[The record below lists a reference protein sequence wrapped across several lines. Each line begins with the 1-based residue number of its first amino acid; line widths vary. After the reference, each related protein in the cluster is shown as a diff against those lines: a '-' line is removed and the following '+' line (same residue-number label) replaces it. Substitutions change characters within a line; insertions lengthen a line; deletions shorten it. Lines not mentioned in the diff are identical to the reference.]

1 MKKLTTKR
9 NAVLTLL
16 VGATFTMIGWSQ
28 NWVTLDIKSVDID
41 QKILDATGQAS
52 TVLPAGLAFVTIAT
66 ALVLFTS
73 RRILSAIIGILNLA
87 VAVSLISLIMSFI
100 ADPVVFELKQLSN
113 MTGIADSSALH
124 QLISGYSLG
133 FGLWLTVV
141 GAVITALGSAMI
153 FFGVRKWRFERSRF
167 DTQKAEL
174 AQSVRTNEISTLD
187 AWDEMTRGTDPTS

>member
-1 MKKLTTKR
+1 
-9 NAVLTLL
+9 
-16 VGATFTMIGWSQ
+16 MIGWSQ
-28 NWVTLDIKSVDID
+28 NWVTLDIRSVDID

-66 ALVLFTS
+66 ALVLLTS

-87 VAVSLISLIMSFI
+87 VAMSLISLIMSFI
-100 ADPVVFELKQLSN
+100 ADPVAYELKQLSN

-124 QLISGYSLG
+124 LLISGYSLG
-133 FGLWLTVV
+133 FGLWLTLV

-153 FFGVRKWRFERSRF
+153 LFGVRNWRFERSRF
-167 DTQKAEL
+167 DRQKAEQT
-174 AQSVRTNEISTLD
+174 QSVRTSEISTLD